1 MSSIHTIKAFLFQT
15 MLDELDDEMLLLDE
29 VDTKENFSLVT
40 ITITIAINITINTFN
55 PPPLTSASQVNM
67 KENFTLENITMGE
80 SHNQTMIQVFTIC

>member
-40 ITITIAINITINTFN
+40 ITITIAINITINPFN
-55 PPPLTSASQVNM
+55 PPPPHLC
-67 KENFTLENITMGE
+67 ITGE
-80 SHNQTMIQVFTIC
+80 HEGELHP